1 MREASLVLEGKSVCV
16 EPRIEIRARTGF
28 GLADHFAAPLP
39 QLRKREFAWFDL
51 VSRIRDQAAAREHRG
66 RHVLD
71 HHKGHGDQRE
81 CDEGQLDAFAQ
92 ECARGLQHAGADAEP
107 SREAGLFSYW

>member
-28 GLADHFAAPLP
+28 RLADHFAAPLP

-51 VSRIRDQAAAREHRG
+51 VSRIRD
-66 RHVLD
+66 
-71 HHKGHGDQRE
+71 
-81 CDEGQLDAFAQ
+81 
-92 ECARGLQHAGADAEP
+92 
-107 SREAGLFSYW
+107 